1 LHGFESQISVER
13 DRPGIDLR
21 ALFCLSC
28 RDGLSGSI
36 VIMVVVMVV
45 IVVISTVILVVPVS
59 LMHRPSAV
67 IVIVVRMAPVGARVW
82 RPVPA
87 ACHPAVV
94 IVHDAPVTVDP
105 DKAVSRHW
113 GADLIANRR
122 WWCSDINLDLAPYGG
137 RYN

>member
-1 LHGFESQISVER
+1 
-13 DRPGIDLR
+13 
-21 ALFCLSC
+21 
-28 RDGLSGSI
+28 
-36 VIMVVVMVV
+36 MVVVVV
-45 IVVISTVILVVPVS
+45 VVVVMAMILVVPVS

-67 IVIVVRMAPVGARVW
+67 IVIVVGMAPVGARVW

-87 ACHPAVV
+87 ARYPAVV

-105 DKAVSRHW
+105 NKAVSRHW